1 MPSSDAIPCPD
12 ETIPERV
19 RYFAGQIM
27 TEEDLTA
34 EQAYH
39 RAKHRSHNRYLH
51 GSGVVCGLQVEATK
65 PTSSSVVVQPGV
77 AIDCCGREILVV
89 EPLVVEPRGLL
100 EKGRKRG
107 RIYLTLSYG
116 ETEVGP
122 ISAPDG
128 NDPQSDSSR
137 IREMARI
144 GATRTRPVDPTTSAD
159 RCPGCEQPEVLLAVL
174 ELSRRKRITA
184 ARIDTTVRPI
194 VGADPEQAAVAL
206 RVEQLQR
213 QGAELQLAVVV
224 GAAGCLLRWWI
235 NRQQKV

>member
-1 MPSSDAIPCPD
+1 MPSSDAIPCP
-12 ETIPERV
+12 EEAVPERV
-19 RYFAGQIM
+19 RFFAGQLM
-27 TEEDLTA
+27 TEADFTA

-65 PTSSSVVVQPGV
+65 PASSSVVVQPGV

-89 EPLVVEPRGLL
+89 DPVVVEPRALL

-116 ETEVGP
+116 ETAVEP
-122 ISAPDG
+122 IAAPDC
-128 NDPQSDSSR
+128 DDTQSDSSR
-137 IREMARI
+137 IRESARI
-144 GATRTRPVDPTTSAD
+144 GATRTRPVEPTASAD
-159 RCPGCEQPEVLLAVL
+159 RCPVCEQPEVLLAVL

-194 VGADPEQAAVAL
+194 VGADPEQAAMAL

-213 QGAELQLAVVV
+213 RVAELQLAVVL

-235 NRQQKV
+235 SRQQKV